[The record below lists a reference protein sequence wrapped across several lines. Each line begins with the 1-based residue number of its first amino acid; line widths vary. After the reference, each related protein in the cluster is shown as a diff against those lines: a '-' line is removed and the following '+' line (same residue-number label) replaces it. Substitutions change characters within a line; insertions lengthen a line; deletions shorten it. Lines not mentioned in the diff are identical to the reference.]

1 MRKKFYL
8 RRLKSRA
15 EVGTK
20 KRLSLLFLFKGIFII
35 TIISISLIAIIYL
48 AVFGG
53 YESKL
58 INDISKVP
66 SEYKQ
71 ATVILD
77 VYNENDNLLLAFLDK
92 GYENRKFTNAK
103 IYSLSERQPETLKSI
118 IKKFPI
124 NRVEFKLDNTSILD
138 ICKDIINNN
147 TDQKTIIIANPDIA
161 VRSSVICNSLGVL
174 AIPATIED
182 TDYLVYT
189 SSFQVR
195 FSELLKILFDQL
207 EKSPT

>member
-182 TDYLVYT
+182 TDYLVFT

>member
-1 MRKKFYL
+1 M
-8 RRLKSRA
+8 
-15 EVGTK
+15 
-20 KRLSLLFLFKGIFII
+20 
-35 TIISISLIAIIYL
+35 
-48 AVFGG
+48 
-53 YESKL
+53 
-58 INDISKVP
+58 
-66 SEYKQ
+66 
-71 ATVILD
+71 
-77 VYNENDNLLLAFLDK
+77 LLAFLDK

-182 TDYLVYT
+182 TDYLVFT